1 MLKFSYKQVLVSI
14 ANIMQKIKY
23 FLESDKGKN
32 FLVVLIV
39 ILVGLGSFGLGR
51 LSKSQETKGVDLLY
65 KDKSSLIPSNTS
77 NNVNL
82 SSTSLNSK
90 NIVSSTPKTENS
102 LKKGFVASKIG
113 SRYYPLDCPAG
124 DKLKP
129 ENKIYFSTEK
139 EAIEKG
145 YTKSSSCK

>member
-23 FLESDKGKN
+23 FLESDKGKS
-32 FLVVLIV
+32 LITVIIVVL
-39 ILVGLGSFGLGR
+39 VGIGSFGLGR
-51 LSKSQETKGVDLLY
+51 LSKSQENKGIDILY
-65 KDKSSLIPSNTS
+65 RDINSFIPTNSPDKP
-77 NNVNL
+77 NL
-82 SSTSLNSK
+82 SSNSLNSVDTGK
-90 NIVSSTPKTENS
+90 SPSKPENS
-102 LKKGFVASKIG
+102 SKKGFVASRIG

-124 DKLKP
+124 DKLKQ

>member
-1 MLKFSYKQVLVSI
+1 MLKFPYKQVLVSI

-32 FLVVLIV
+32 FLVILIV
-39 ILVGLGSFGLGR
+39 ILVGIGSFGLGR
-51 LSKSQETKGVDLLY
+51 LSKSQEYKGIDLLY
-65 KDKSSLIPSNTS
+65 KDKDSLLPSNTS
-77 NNVNL
+77 NTANL
-82 SSTSLNSK
+82 SPVTSFNPKNTNTTSK
-90 NIVSSTPKTENS
+90 SEKS
-102 LKKGFVASKIG
+102 LKKGFVASRIG

-129 ENKIYFSTEK
+129 ENKIYFDTEK